1 MYQVFTQIGRQMRRT
16 LLGGYTKIG
25 QSEDTLL
32 CRLVRPNEVSVI
44 SPTKADKA
52 ETFIIDGI
60 GFRVLTKD

>member
-1 MYQVFTQIGRQMRRT
+1 MRRT